1 MELHDHSIH
10 TLHSSDSELLDDPKF
25 NVSSILKDLLFGVFF
40 GGLVVMTL
48 VHLVLHHYLLFGIS
62 ISSIVLFVVYFWA
75 KNRPSITPSI
85 IFLHCWIFSVTLFVL
100 LALASIPVTG
110 IVSGSSITGENIRYI
125 CLIHLFFETA
135 PLIWTTLC
143 SIVIM
148 YHMVYPNKYM
158 DDESMVEEDSDEKK
172 SELHITEKS
181 CDIKQKSKSGES
193 GNINDEENCSNT
205 SLLEIHKKNCEID
218 IKKSIED
225 EKEKLCGL
233 NKKLNISNECIS
245 PGIKSELMNDT
256 DISKMVFDAFM
267 TGAKS
272 AKNTIKEN
280 IDISNNRSKE
290 HIDYSREHI
299 DQSSGHI
306 DQSREH
312 IDHSSGHIDH
322 SSGHIDQSRGHI
334 DHSRGHIDY
343 SREQIDHSS
352 GHIEQSRGH
361 IDHSQGHIDYS
372 SGHIDQLS
380 GHIDQSRG
388 HIDQSKDIYQ
398 SRGHIDHSR
407 GHIDYSREHIDQ
419 SRGHID
425 HSREHID
432 QSSGHIG
439 QIDQS
444 REHIDESRE
453 YMNKQ
458 SINNSISESDGVVL
472 QMESPSMLYDET
484 DEVIIEV
491 NNFDTCQSIED
502 SLPIQRRSSAFD
514 ENSIRFKEDIQICI
528 SNNIQNSII
537 PVDSIQESTSTTPDP
552 IKDFYDIN
560 GSPPIRSTYNDKN
573 RNIDYIQK
581 DISKTDNIYRRPSI
595 IKSSFDYL
603 VSSVRSVWKDDIKS
617 SSDVYKH
624 ELHENKGGLYGGK
637 QSSSTIPEEQ
647 IPYGDPVD
655 DWYMRDD
662 EYEDTSSEIKKHS
675 KIDNHNR
682 TSSGSLQSFL
692 IFTENSIKV

>member
-312 IDHSSGHIDH
+312 IDLDH
-322 SSGHIDQSRGHI
+322 SREHIDQSRVHI
-334 DHSRGHIDY
+334 DQSSGHLDQSRGHIDY
-343 SREQIDHSS
+343 SRE
-352 GHIEQSRGH
+352 H
-361 IDHSQGHIDYS
+361 IDH
-372 SGHIDQLS
+372 
-380 GHIDQSRG
+380 
-388 HIDQSKDIYQ
+388 
-398 SRGHIDHSR
+398 
-407 GHIDYSREHIDQ
+407 SREHIDQ

>member
-312 IDHSSGHIDH
+312 IDHSSGHID
-322 SSGHIDQSRGHI
+322 
-334 DHSRGHIDY
+334 
-343 SREQIDHSS
+343 
-352 GHIEQSRGH
+352 
-361 IDHSQGHIDYS
+361 
-372 SGHIDQLS
+372 QLS

-388 HIDQSKDIYQ
+388 HIDY
-398 SRGHIDHSR
+398 SREHIDH
-407 GHIDYSREHIDQ
+407 SREHIDQ

>member
-388 HIDQSKDIYQ
+388 HID
-398 SRGHIDHSR
+398 
-407 GHIDYSREHIDQ
+407 
-419 SRGHID
+419 